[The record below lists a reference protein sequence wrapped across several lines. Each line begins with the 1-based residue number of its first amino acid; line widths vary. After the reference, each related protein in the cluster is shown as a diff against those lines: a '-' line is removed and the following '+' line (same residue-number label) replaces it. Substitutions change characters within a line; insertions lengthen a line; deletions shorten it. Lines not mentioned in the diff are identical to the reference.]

1 MRKRKSFRLT
11 AGMLTAVLCLTAAVP
26 AVSYADEPADS
37 AAGGI
42 SHAAYIRG
50 FEDGTIR
57 PQEAVTRAQAAQ
69 MIFTLTEKNGADD
82 PAAGAE
88 DGSQNGSQEKRS
100 AEFSD
105 VADGAWYHE
114 AVTALTERGILNG
127 YEDGTFLP
135 DRTITRAELAS
146 IVIRAAEGEETAVKE
161 NTAFSDVAADA
172 WYAEAVAKASENGWI
187 TGYEDGT
194 FRPSGN
200 ATRAESVAM
209 LNRVFERS
217 ADRFTL
223 NMADDIRV
231 MPDVTSS
238 HWAYYDL
245 IEALTE
251 HTCTRTDSGESWIS
265 HEPGTVD
272 LAAGWHN
279 IGGELFHVNERGLF
293 DYRTEV
299 DGLTLDVHGRYT
311 TGDSELDAL
320 LTEAAEEALT
330 DGMTQPQRLRAM
342 YDYAMDTF
350 SYRGAENVETGSTGW
365 ETEIAKTM
373 LSAKKGNC
381 YSWAAAYTYLARKVG
396 YPAEAIAGES
406 ISPKGNRSIHA
417 WTEIVIDGTAY
428 TFDPEIEAV
437 YAATYGEDYDLYMKT
452 YGTTPLTYIKPEVQ
466 EPEPEPGEETETDP
480 KLTEIL
486 SFVYDGIESPAV
498 EPVALNADNE
508 KYYLGVEGLDYRAG
522 IGSDAMIT
530 SIAHSVVL
538 IEMEEGAD
546 IEAAKKSIK
555 ENADGIKWICV
566 GVSDEN
572 IRVESVGNYVLLVM
586 DENSQAYIDNFLEN
600 ADAIEN
606 L

>member
-1 MRKRKSFRLT
+1 
-11 AGMLTAVLCLTAAVP
+11 
-26 AVSYADEPADS
+26 
-37 AAGGI
+37 
-42 SHAAYIRG
+42 
-50 FEDGTIR
+50 
-57 PQEAVTRAQAAQ
+57 
-69 MIFTLTEKNGADD
+69 
-82 PAAGAE
+82 
-88 DGSQNGSQEKRS
+88 
-100 AEFSD
+100 
-105 VADGAWYHE
+105 
-114 AVTALTERGILNG
+114 
-127 YEDGTFLP
+127 
-135 DRTITRAELAS
+135 
-146 IVIRAAEGEETAVKE
+146 
-161 NTAFSDVAADA
+161 
-172 WYAEAVAKASENGWI
+172 
-187 TGYEDGT
+187 
-194 FRPSGN
+194 
-200 ATRAESVAM
+200 
-209 LNRVFERS
+209 
-217 ADRFTL
+217 
-223 NMADDIRV
+223 
-231 MPDVTSS
+231 
-238 HWAYYDL
+238 
-245 IEALTE
+245 
-251 HTCTRTDSGESWIS
+251 
-265 HEPGTVD
+265 
-272 LAAGWHN
+272 
-279 IGGELFHVNERGLF
+279 
-293 DYRTEV
+293 
-299 DGLTLDVHGRYT
+299 
-311 TGDSELDAL
+311 
-320 LTEAAEEALT
+320 
-330 DGMTQPQRLRAM
+330 MTQPQRLRAM

-498 EPVALNADNE
+498 APVALNADNE
-508 KYYLGVEGLDYRAG
+508 KYYLGVEGLGYRAG

-606 L
+606 I